1 MPIRRKV
8 CKIGT
13 SFAVF
18 LPKTWIS
25 LLEEKHGKVEAVTM
39 EVNGQLVIKPI
50 LNTALSNPAMS
61 SAETKERHVMTEKPK
76 RSKQNNGSQ

>member
-1 MPIRRKV
+1 MIIKKPRWVQALKHCLNGGFKLPIRRKV

-18 LPKTWIS
+18 LPKSWVS

-39 EVNGQLVIKPI
+39 EVDGQLVIKPI
-50 LNTALSNPAMS
+50 L
-61 SAETKERHVMTEKPK
+61 KEIKEHGRY
-76 RSKQNNGSQ
+76 